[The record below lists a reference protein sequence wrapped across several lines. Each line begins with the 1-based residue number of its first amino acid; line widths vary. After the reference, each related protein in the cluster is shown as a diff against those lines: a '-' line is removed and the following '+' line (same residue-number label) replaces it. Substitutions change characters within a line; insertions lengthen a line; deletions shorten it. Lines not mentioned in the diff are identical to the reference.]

1 MANLNLIKPQGV
13 QNIINK
19 FCLTIGMI
27 PTSYK
32 LSLTYEEQILAI
44 GKYLE
49 ETVIPALNNNA
60 EAVAELQSLFV
71 QLKDYVENYFD
82 NLDVQNEI
90 NNKLNQMAQDGT
102 LQEIITNYIN
112 LKAVLAF
119 NNINELKNADNLTN
133 TSIVKTLGFN
143 SYNDGMGSF
152 YKIRDIKN
160 TDIVD
165 DENIIALKNPDL
177 IAEKITNILNTKVDN
192 LENKVGILDNT
203 KRKFILIS
211 DSYGTL
217 TNDNT
222 TTWCEEFI
230 KNSGIDRNNFIIKA
244 QGGARFDISQTA
256 KTFSQLLNEVEGSNE
271 ITDIIVCGGYNDQGV
286 PYDTIKNSVQDF
298 KNIASNKFPNAKISI
313 GFIGCTTDYEKLYN
327 VAYGCRQYVRTCKAL
342 NINYLNN
349 VQFTL
354 KESGLMSADL
364 IHPND
369 AGQEKLGY
377 NILYAYL
384 KGSISEYIEYQGI
397 NLVANETFSIG
408 GNQAWYF
415 TRENGVTFIGSRTQL
430 NFNAENYNMGS
441 SNNLIELCKINENSP
456 IIGDSYDTNVI
467 PVHYLIQNAGTFD
480 TGMGVLLIKNRS
492 VKFRPLKT
500 TSNNYKNFESIT
512 WIQLQPFKHALDTM
526 LI

>member
-1 MANLNLIKPQGV
+1 MKYNKLTPFKWCVINNFPFIEADFDAITNYQLFQKVVEYLNKTIDTTNLLG
-13 QNIINK
+13 
-19 FCLTIGMI
+19 
-27 PTSYK
+27 S
-32 LSLTYEEQILAI
+32 E
-44 GKYLE
+44 
-49 ETVIPALNNNA
+49 
-60 EAVAELQSLFV
+60 
-71 QLKDYVENYFD
+71 VERFSNYFD
-82 NLDVQNEI
+82 NLNVQEEI
-90 NNKLNQMAQDGT
+90 DNKLDEMANDGT

-112 LKAVLAF
+112 LKSVLAF

-143 SYNDGMGSF
+143 SYDDGLGSF

-160 TDIVD
+160 TDVVD
-165 DENIIALKNPDL
+165 NENIIAIINNPDL
-177 IAEKITNILNTKVDN
+177 VAEKINSTLDIKVNN
-192 LENKVGILDNT
+192 LEKKVGILDNT
-203 KRKFILIS
+203 NRKFILIS

-230 KNSGIDRNNFIIKA
+230 KNSGLNENNFIIKA

-256 KTFSQLLNEVEGSNE
+256 TTFSQLLLEVENSNE

-286 PYDTIKNSVQDF
+286 PFETIKNSIENF
-298 KNIASNKFPNAKISI
+298 KVIANNKFPNAKISI

-327 VAYGCRQYVRTCKAL
+327 VAYGCRQYIRSCKTL

-354 KESGLMSADL
+354 KEDGLMSSDL

-377 NILYAYL
+377 NILYSYL
-384 KGSISEYIEYQGI
+384 KGSITEYMEYQGI
-397 NLVANETFSIG
+397 NLVANDIFSIG

-415 TRENGVTFIGSRTQL
+415 TRENGVTFVGSRTQL
-430 NFNAENYNMGS
+430 NFNAEAYNLGS
-441 SNNLIELCKINENSP
+441 SNNTVELCKINENSP
-456 IIGDSYDTNVI
+456 IIGDNFDTNVI
-467 PVHYLIQNAGTFD
+467 PVNYLIQDSGTFD
-480 TGMGVLLIKNRS
+480 TGMGVLIIKNRS
-492 VKFRPLKT
+492 VYFRPLKT
-500 TSNNYKNFESIT
+500 TSNNYKQFNSIT

-526 LI
+526 ML

>member
-1 MANLNLIKPQGV
+1 MNNYEYKKLCPFKWFVLENFPFIEADFDALTNWQLFCKLGKEINK
-13 QNIINK
+13 IINSTNSLGTQVVN
-19 FCLTIGMI
+19 LT
-27 PTSYK
+27 
-32 LSLTYEEQILAI
+32 
-44 GKYLE
+44 
-49 ETVIPALNNNA
+49 
-60 EAVAELQSLFV
+60 
-71 QLKDYVENYFD
+71 DYVSNYFD
-82 NLDVQNEI
+82 NLDVQDEI
-90 NNKLNQMAQDGT
+90 NNKLDQMAQSGE
-102 LQEIITNYIN
+102 LEEIIAQYLNTQ
-112 LKAVLAF
+112 AVLGF
-119 NNINELKNADNLTN
+119 NTVANMKSATNLTN
-133 TSIVKTLGFN
+133 TSIVKTLGYN
-143 SYNDGMGSF
+143 SYNDGLGSF
-152 YKIRDIKN
+152 YKIR
-160 TDIVD
+160 
-165 DENIIALKNPDL
+165 
-177 IAEKITNILNTKVDN
+177 NILNTDVVDN
-192 LENKVGILDNT
+192 INIIPINANPNLVAEKIIPNIENKVDIIENKVNILDNSG
-203 KRKFILIS
+203 RKFILIS

-230 KNSGIDRNNFIIKA
+230 KNSGINRNNFIIKA

-256 KTFSQLLNEVEGSNE
+256 KTFSQLLNEVENSNE

-286 PYDTIKNSVQDF
+286 PYETIKNSIEDF
-298 KNIASNKFPNAKISI
+298 KNIANNKFPNAKISI

-327 VAYGCRQYVRTCKAL
+327 VAYGCRQYIRTCKAL

-384 KGSISEYIEYQGI
+384 KGSISEYIEYEGI
-397 NLVANETFSIG
+397 NLVANEIFSIG

-415 TRENGVTFIGSRTQL
+415 TRENGVTFIGSKTQL

-500 TSNNYKNFESIT
+500 TSNNYKEFNSIT

-526 LI
+526 LL

>member
-1 MANLNLIKPQGV
+1 M
-13 QNIINK
+13 INK
-19 FCLTIGMI
+19 KLTPFRWCMLQTFPFIEATFDAIDNYQLLCKIVEYLNKNIDKTNELGI
-27 PTSYK
+27 K
-32 LSLTYEEQILAI
+32 VEE
-44 GKYLE
+44 
-49 ETVIPALNNNA
+49 LNNWFN
-60 EAVAELQSLFV
+60 
-71 QLKDYVENYFD
+71 
-82 NLDVQNEI
+82 NLDVQDEI
-90 NNKLNQMAQDGT
+90 NKKLDEMAESGELTD
-102 LQEIITNYIN
+102 IIAQYLN
-112 LKAVLAF
+112 LAGVLAF
-119 NNINELKNADNLTN
+119 NTVNDMKNANNLVN
-133 TSIVKTLGFN
+133 GSIAQTLGYN
-143 SYNDGMGSF
+143 SYEDGLGSL

-160 TDIVD
+160 TDVVD
-165 DENIIALKNPDL
+165 NENIIALKNPNL
-177 IAEKITNILNTKVDN
+177 IAEKIINILNTKIN
-192 LENKVGILDNT
+192 TLENKVGILDNT

-256 KTFSQLLNEVEGSNE
+256 TTFSQLLLEVENSNE

-286 PYDTIKNSVQDF
+286 PFETIKNSIENF
-298 KNIASNKFPNAKISI
+298 KVIANNKFPNAKISI

-327 VAYGCRQYVRTCKAL
+327 VAYGCRQYIRSCKSL

-354 KESGLMSADL
+354 KENELMSGDL

-369 AGQEKLGY
+369 DGQKKLGY

-384 KGSISEYIEYQGI
+384 KGSITEYLDYEGI
-397 NLVANETFSIG
+397 NLVPNDIFSIG
-408 GNQAWYF
+408 GDQSWYF
-415 TRENGVTFIGSRTQL
+415 TRENGVTFIGNRTQL

-441 SNNLIELCKINENSP
+441 SNNLIELCKINDNSP
-456 IIGDSYDTNVI
+456 IIGDSFETNVI
-467 PVHYLIQNAGTFD
+467 PVNYLIQDGGTFD
-480 TGMGVLLIKNRS
+480 TGMGVLIIKNRS

-500 TSNNYKNFESIT
+500 TSNNYKFFESIT

-526 LI
+526 LL

>member
-1 MANLNLIKPQGV
+1 MENLTLIKPEKV

-19 FCLTIGMI
+19 FCYTIGMI

-32 LSLTYEEQILAI
+32 VSLTYEEQIIAI
-44 GKYLE
+44 GHYLE

-90 NNKLNQMAQDGT
+90 NNKLDQMAQSGE
-102 LQEIITNYIN
+102 LEEIIAQYLNTQ
-112 LKAVLAF
+112 AVLGF
-119 NNINELKNADNLTN
+119 NTVDNMKSATNLTN
-133 TSIVKTLGFN
+133 TSIVKTLGYN
-143 SYNDGMGSF
+143 SYNDGLGSF
-152 YKIRDIKN
+152 YKIRNILN
-160 TDIVD
+160 TDVVD
-165 DENIIALKNPDL
+165 NISIISINANPNL
-177 IAEKITNILNTKVDN
+177 VAEKITPSI
-192 LENKVGILDNT
+192 ENKVNILDNSG
-203 KRKFILIS
+203 RKFILIS

-230 KNSGIDRNNFIIKA
+230 KNSGINRNNFIIKA

-256 KTFSQLLNEVEGSNE
+256 KTFSQLLNEVENSNE

-286 PYDTIKNSVQDF
+286 PYETIKNSIENF
-298 KNIASNKFPNAKISI
+298 KNIANNKFPNAKISI

-327 VAYGCRQYVRTCKAL
+327 VAFGCRQYVKSCKAL

-354 KESGLMSADL
+354 KESGLISSDL
-364 IHPND
+364 IHPNN

-384 KGSISEYIEYQGI
+384 KGSITEYIDYESI

-415 TRENGVTFIGSRTQL
+415 TRENGVTFIGSTTQL

-526 LI
+526 ML